1 MAVMTKRALNRAT
14 LARQML
20 LERTSMDPVVAIER
34 LGGLQAQ
41 TTHTWY
47 IGLWDRLEPFDPVEV
62 GRLLAERQIVRM
74 ALMRSTIHVV
84 SAADALWMRPL
95 LAPAVGRTLGNRAP
109 LLAGLDLGAVAS
121 AARAV
126 LEAEPLTANALGRR
140 LAERWPDRDPAA
152 LAQVARARLGLV
164 QVPPR
169 GVWGRS
175 GPAAHTTVERWLD
188 RPLATAP
195 APEALVLRY
204 LAAFGPASVADAQ
217 AWCGL
222 ARLGDVFERLR
233 SDLLVFTDE
242 QGHEMF
248 DLPDAP
254 RPDADTPAPVR
265 LLYDYDN
272 LLLSHA
278 DRGRFHPPKGAPPP
292 WNREGPVPG
301 SLLVDGLVRGTW
313 TLTRVGRDTTLTV
326 TPSGRLTRAD
336 AQAVTA
342 EAAALL
348 QFAAPAAE
356 RHEVEILAG

>member
-1 MAVMTKRALNRAT
+1 
-14 LARQML
+14 
-20 LERTSMDPVVAIER
+20 MDPVVAIER

-47 IGLWDRLEPFDPVEV
+47 IGLWGRLEPFDPVEV
-62 GRLLAERQIVRM
+62 GGLLAERQIVRM

-84 SAADALWMRPL
+84 SAGDALWMRPL
-95 LAPAVGRTLGNRAP
+95 LAPAVARTLGNHAP
-109 LLAGLDLGAVAS
+109 ALQGLDLSAVAS

-126 LEAEPLTANALGRR
+126 LEAEPLTATALGRR

-188 RPLATAP
+188 RPLAAAP
-195 APEALVLRY
+195 SPEGLVLRY

-217 AWCGL
+217 AWSGL
-222 ARLGDVFERLR
+222 TRLGDAFERLR
-233 SDLLVFTDE
+233 PDLLAFTDE
-242 QGHEMF
+242 HGRELF

-254 RPDADTPAPVR
+254 RPDPDTPAPVR

-272 LLLSHA
+272 LLLAHA
-278 DRGRFHPPKGAPPP
+278 DHGRFHPGKGTPPARD
-292 WNREGPVPG
+292 REGRVPG
-301 SLLVDGLVRGTW
+301 SVLVDGVVRGTW

-326 TPSGRLTRAD
+326 TPTGRLTRAD
-336 AQAVTA
+336 QQAITA
-342 EAAALL
+342 EATALL
-348 QFAAPAAE
+348 EFAAPAAE
-356 RHEVEILAG
+356 RHEVEIVTG